1 MEKWCLAGL
10 ITRIS
15 EGFESPTRHQPYL
28 EVTVKIISTIL
39 LSLALL
45 TGCTTTDVVSGIAS
59 AVSGEQPTLSV
70 DAQVG
75 DKVANVGENDNST
88 INAEDNE
95 GILTVTSNKSEKQ
108 FNGAQNVTIKESD
121 SSKELILYLV
131 GVLGWMLPS
140 PSQMYLEVKSW
151 FCKSH

>member
-1 MEKWCLAGL
+1 M
-10 ITRIS
+10 
-15 EGFESPTRHQPYL
+15 
-28 EVTVKIISTIL
+28 KIISSIL

-45 TGCTTTDVVSGIAS
+45 VGCSATQVASGIAS
-59 AVSGEQPTLSV
+59 TLSGEQPSLSV

-108 FNGAQNVTIKESD
+108 FNGAQEVTIQESD
-121 SSKELILYLV
+121 TYKELLLYAIGLI
-131 GVLGWMLPS
+131 GWLLPA
-140 PSQMYLEVKSW
+140 PSQIYTEVKSW
-151 FCKSH
+151 FSTS